1 MYAMI
6 RRYRTQSMD
15 DLVQKIRKDFLS
27 VITSAPGFISYYV
40 IDEGPGFHSS
50 ISIFETREHAEY
62 SNKLA
67 SYWVKENA
75 ALLLDSPEYTSG
87 DVLIYHGREDGPLGT
102 GMAESE
108 TGIVGGMG

>member
-6 RRYRTQSMD
+6 RRYHTRSVDETIN
-15 DLVQKIRKDFLS
+15 KIRREFLS
-27 VITSAPGFISYYV
+27 VITSAPGFITYYV
-40 IDEGPGFHSS
+40 VDEGNGIQSS
-50 ISIFETREHAEY
+50 ISIFETREYAEY

-75 ALLLDSPEYTSG
+75 SFLLNSPEYASG
-87 DVLIYHGREDGPLGT
+87 EVLICQRKEDGPVGT
-102 GMAESE
+102 GMPQDE